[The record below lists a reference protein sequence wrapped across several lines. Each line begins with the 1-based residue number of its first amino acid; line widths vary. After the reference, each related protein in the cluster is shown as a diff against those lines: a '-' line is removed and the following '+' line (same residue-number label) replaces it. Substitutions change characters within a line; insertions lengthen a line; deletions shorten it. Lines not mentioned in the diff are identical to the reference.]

1 VGGAEGVAIVAA
13 AVPGEAAALV
23 TAFSWGFTALFFAA
37 AARRLG
43 TPLVNLVRLA
53 LASLLL
59 GAVVLA
65 TGSAGPMPAGQV
77 ACLVLSGVIGLS
89 LGDAAYFR
97 ALEYLG
103 PRRASLLSTLAPVFT
118 AVLMVPLLGEGLGIP
133 GLVGMAITIG
143 GVAWVQ
149 GERTG
154 EAQPH
159 PHAARGAL
167 HGVLGSLGQ
176 AGGYV
181 LAKVGLGAAPAGSLL
196 ADLAGLEAAPGSGTA
211 GEPVPALFGTFVR
224 MVAATAFVVAGAALL
239 RRPRNFA
246 DLARDRR
253 GALATVGGT
262 VMGPFLGV
270 WMSLYAV
277 SHANTAVAST
287 ILATSPVFVILLV
300 RYAHG
305 EKASARAWTGT
316 VVALLGVAV
325 LAFRRSLGG

>member
-1 VGGAEGVAIVAA
+1 M
-13 AVPGEAAALV
+13 PGEAAALA
-23 TAFSWGFTALFFAA
+23 TAVSWAFTAIFFAA

-53 LASLLL
+53 LASVLL
-59 GAVVLA
+59 GTVVLA
-65 TGSAGPMPAGQV
+65 TGAAGPMPSGQTV
-77 ACLVLSGVIGLS
+77 CLVLSGVIGLA

-103 PRRASLLSTLAPVFT
+103 PRRASLLMVLAPVFT
-118 AVLMVPLLGEGLGIP
+118 ALLMVPLLGEGLGLP
-133 GLVGMAITIG
+133 GLVGMAVTIG

-154 EAQPH
+154 HGEPH
-159 PHAARGAL
+159 PHAARGVL
-167 HGVLGSLGQ
+167 FGVLGSVGQ

-181 LAKVGLGAAPAGSLL
+181 LAKVGLGAAPSGSLL
-196 ADLAGLEAAPGSGTA
+196 AEWAGLTAVPPSEWTA
-211 GEPVPALFGTFVR
+211 GEPVAALYGTFVR
-224 MVAATAFVVAGAALL
+224 MVAATAFVAAGAAILG
-239 RRPRNFA
+239 RPRNFA
-246 DLARDRR
+246 DLVRDRR
-253 GALATVGGT
+253 GTLAMAGGT

-287 ILATSPVFVILLV
+287 ILATSPVFVIPLV
-300 RYAHG
+300 RIAHG
-305 EKASARAWTGT
+305 ERVSWRVWVGT
-316 VVALLGVAV
+316 VVALGGVAI